1 MSISWNQTSIRTRL
15 LFFGCVCGGLVL
27 GIYLTSRWSEAQVGR
42 AYRSI
47 DAAHQTIQGTYDA
60 IEAAGKFKDE
70 INGLTQDIMDLRLR
84 EKDYLQFHRADLKA
98 AFDEMAARVGQA
110 RAGAL
115 ANSGLTGRFEEYRK
129 TFGERAAL
137 QAQHDELNQAM
148 SEPLRNA
155 EARLTQVQ
163 AALES
168 KQSQL
173 QMEGGTLKAD
183 EAEMLNVARDCKIV
197 LLKLLNLQQRFLS
210 TGDEQYVEQY
220 KKLASGEALA
230 GIRSLREFATAL
242 GDANFI
248 ESAKVVSASLDAF
261 LKDIQKS
268 LACSTRERSLE
279 SQLDTLGAAIMAA
292 ARDQL
297 AAADKQVLAHKNQT
311 QQAVGL
317 MQSAQASVVASRRK
331 ANLAMAVIVLVS
343 MAFGTLAD
351 LGLVRSIN
359 RSLRATIAVL
369 TQSAHQITSA
379 ADRVSSS
386 SQSLAKGASEQ
397 AASVEETSAS
407 LEELAS
413 MTRLNAEHAQK
424 AKDLARQA
432 RAAADRGSGDMQ
444 AMAAAMDAIKGSSD
458 DVAKILKTIDEI
470 AFQTN
475 ILALNAA
482 VEAARAGEAGM
493 GFAVVAEEVRRLAQ
507 RSAQA
512 AKETAA
518 KIDGAIGNTAQGVEI
533 SGKVASALKDIVAK
547 TREVDELAA
556 QVAAASGEQ
565 TQGITQ
571 INAAVGQMDRVAQ
584 GNAASADESAAA
596 ATGLGSQAEAMRN
609 SVVDLQALV
618 GGGAYEQ
625 DQGMAPAPPAPRGRV
640 ARAPGAMQ
648 TV

>member
-1 MSISWNQTSIRTRL
+1 
-15 LFFGCVCGGLVL
+15 
-27 GIYLTSRWSEAQVGR
+27 
-42 AYRSI
+42 
-47 DAAHQTIQGTYDA
+47 
-60 IEAAGKFKDE
+60 
-70 INGLTQDIMDLRLR
+70 
-84 EKDYLQFHRADLKA
+84 
-98 AFDEMAARVGQA
+98 
-110 RAGAL
+110 
-115 ANSGLTGRFEEYRK
+115 
-129 TFGERAAL
+129 
-137 QAQHDELNQAM
+137 
-148 SEPLRNA
+148 
-155 EARLTQVQ
+155 
-163 AALES
+163 
-168 KQSQL
+168 
-173 QMEGGTLKAD
+173 
-183 EAEMLNVARDCKIV
+183 
-197 LLKLLNLQQRFLS
+197 
-210 TGDEQYVEQY
+210 
-220 KKLASGEALA
+220 
-230 GIRSLREFATAL
+230 
-242 GDANFI
+242 
-248 ESAKVVSASLDAF
+248 
-261 LKDIQKS
+261 
-268 LACSTRERSLE
+268 
-279 SQLDTLGAAIMAA
+279 MAA